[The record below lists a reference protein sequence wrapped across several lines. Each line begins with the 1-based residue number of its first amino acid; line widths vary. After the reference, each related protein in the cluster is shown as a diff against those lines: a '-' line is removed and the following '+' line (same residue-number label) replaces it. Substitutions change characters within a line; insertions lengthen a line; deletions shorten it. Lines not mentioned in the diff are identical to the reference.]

1 MLEPMSEATLTPAT
15 ERILEAAERC
25 IGKKGFA
32 GATLQ
37 DIADEA
43 GVSKALVHYHF
54 QSKEQL
60 LVEVQA
66 RAYRRVAQVVTDFAS
81 QDRPSLPAALTALD
95 RAWAMLVAFRDHI
108 PMSLELWTQATRKPE
123 LQERLERFNDEIVGL
138 IRGGLHTT
146 LGPAERDL
154 PVPVARLARLLLPLL
169 SGLALYAYFGKDR
182 DAVDTAYRD
191 FRLLLERGLGTK
203 DRGETT

>member
-1 MLEPMSEATLTPAT
+1 LIEPAKESSSVPAT

-37 DIADEA
+37 DIAAEA

-66 RAYRRVAQVVTDFAS
+66 RAYRRVAQVVVDLAS
-81 QDRPSLPAALTALD
+81 QAQPSLPSALTALD
-95 RAWAMLVAFRDHI
+95 RAWEMLFAFRHHV
-108 PMSLELWTQATRKPE
+108 PMSLELWTQATRRPE
-123 LQERLERFNDEIVGL
+123 LLERLERFNEEMVAL
-138 IRGGLHTT
+138 IRAALHTT
-146 LGPAERDL
+146 LGPDLERDL
-154 PVPVARLARLLLPLL
+154 PVPTARLARMLFPLL
-169 SGLALYAYFGKDR
+169 SGLALHAYFGKDR
-182 DAVDTAYRD
+182 EAVDTAYRD
-191 FRLLLERGLGTK
+191 FRSLLERALEPHR
-203 DRGETT
+203 RGET